1 MLRLT
6 NDGIENISMQLFLKG
21 EWRELSKKTEVLNPF
36 DGSVIDT
43 VPSASPTEITIA
55 IDGLANGA
63 KTMGRMPS
71 YQRVEILRK
80 TANLIRK
87 HQKELAL
94 LISTEEG
101 KALSESHIEVNRAA
115 ETIDLSADEARRM
128 NGETV
133 PLDSTPSGVGKLGLT
148 LRVPCGIVAAIT
160 PFNFPLNLVA
170 HKIGPAIAGGNAVLL
185 KPATDTPLSSLKL
198 VELLLKAGLPE
209 DAIACLTGSGAILGK
224 AICSD
229 SRIRKIS
236 FTGSSEVGERICSL
250 AGLKRITMELGS
262 NSPVIVLDDADP
274 VQVAESIAIT
284 GFSNA
289 GQVCIS
295 SQRILATSKIH
306 NNLLEALTTKVSQL
320 TAGNQLDDQ
329 FNIGPLV
336 REHDARRVND
346 WLTQA
351 QSEGAELLCG
361 GERQGAVIQPA
372 VLGNVTSKMRISCD
386 ELFGPAIGVTKVE
399 SINEAIHLANN
410 TRFGLSASVF
420 TQNINNAIRFARE
433 VDSGSLHINFGTAWR
448 AEAMPYGGLKQ
459 SGIGKEG
466 PKYAIDEMTE
476 TKMVIIH

>member
-1 MLRLT
+1 
-6 NDGIENISMQLFLKG
+6 MQLFLKG
-21 EWRELSKKTEVLNPF
+21 KWYDLNEKTEVLNPY

-43 VPSASPTEITIA
+43 VPSASPKEITIA
-55 IDGLANGA
+55 IDGLVNGA
-63 KTMGRMPS
+63 KTMRQMPS
-71 YQRVEILRK
+71 FRRVEILRK
-80 TANLIRK
+80 TANLIRE
-87 HQKELAL
+87 HQKELGV

-101 KALSESHIEVNRAA
+101 KVLSESHIEVSRAA

-170 HKIGPAIAGGNAVLL
+170 HKVGPAIAGGNAVLL
-185 KPATDTPLSSLKL
+185 KPASDTPLSSLKL
-198 VELLLKAGLPE
+198 VELLLEAGLPE
-209 DAIACLTGSGAILGK
+209 DSIACVTGSGTMLGK

-236 FTGSSEVGERICSL
+236 FTGSAEVGEQICTL

-274 VQVAESIAIT
+274 QKVAESIAIT
-284 GFSNA
+284 GFANA

-295 SQRILATSKIH
+295 SQRILATPKIH
-306 NNLLEALTTKVSQL
+306 SDLLEALTSRVGQL

-329 FNIGPLV
+329 FDIGPLV
-336 REHDARRVND
+336 RESDANRVKE

-372 VLGNVTSKMRISCD
+372 VLGNVRNEMRISSQ
-386 ELFGPAIGVTKVE
+386 ELFGPAIGVTKTE
-399 SINEAIHLANN
+399 NINEAINLANN
-410 TRFGLSASVF
+410 TQFGLSASIF
-420 TQNINNAIRFARE
+420 TQDINKAIRFAHE
-433 VDSGSLHINFGTAWR
+433 VDSGNLHINFGTAWR
-448 AEAMPYGGLKQ
+448 AETMPYGGLKQ
-459 SGIGKEG
+459 SGMGKEG